1 MRLRGAYSFLRR
13 RTSAAL
19 ASAGLSADQFVILTV
34 LERNGPATQQELV
47 ARCSSDTNTV
57 GAMLALLE
65 TRDLLTRT
73 AHSADGRAWMVSLT
87 RAGKALQKKAWN
99 QSETLRGELAD
110 LFSPEETRILL
121 KLLDRITDAMRPHS
135 KRPNKPATEKNAAYQ
150 SNVRINQ

>member
-1 MRLRGAYSFLRR
+1 MRLRGACSFLRR

-19 ASAGLSADQFVILTV
+19 ASAGMSADQFVMLTV
-34 LERNGPATQQELV
+34 LERQGPATQQDLV
-47 ARCSSDTNTV
+47 SRCNSDTNTV

-65 TRDLLTRT
+65 TRDLVVRT

-110 LFSPEETRILL
+110 LFSPEETGVLL
-121 KLLDRITDAMRPHS
+121 NLLDRITETMRPRS
-135 KRPNKPATEKNAAYQ
+135 KGPNKPATARDAAYQ
-150 SNVRINQ
+150 LNVRVNQ